1 MLKWN
6 TMNTYRAAVLIKEK
20 QLNRIPK
27 CLNLM
32 FSSSLLCVPNYL
44 IRS

>member
-27 CLNLM
+27 CLNLV
-32 FSSSLLCVPNYL
+32 FSSPPCATDYL